1 MTVTTRPARPSAEP
15 RKPLEP
21 GSPGWMGA
29 AIGIALGLGLLALS
43 ASSLFREVPLPTPL
57 VVALCVI
64 GTLEAILGLYTI
76 KRVRIAWAFSTA
88 IGATAAVVF
97 LFSAPKIR
105 DGLEVSLGV
114 ALLPA
119 LVGAL
124 AATLLALAAS
134 DVSSS
139 S

>member
-1 MTVTTRPARPSAEP
+1 MTDAARSGPP
-15 RKPLEP
+15 RKQLDPT
-21 GSPGWMGA
+21 SAGWMGA
-29 AIGIALGLGLLALS
+29 AIGIALGLGLLALGV
-43 ASSLFREVPLPTPL
+43 SSLFREVPLPPPL

-64 GTLEAILGLYTI
+64 GVLEAAVSWYTI

-119 LVGAL
+119 LIGAL

-134 DVSSS
+134 DMSSS